1 LEGSRVQR
9 FIDLLLGKG
18 DEREIRS
25 RKLSLLS
32 LWVYLFFFVLFM
44 TLGDK
49 KFDRYILPIYPV
61 VDILA
66 ALGLC
71 RFGTLVARKVGG
83 RILSSRSVW
92 ALGMAV
98 TALLQAGFTLPHYPY
113 YLTCYNPLLGGG
125 RLAPQAYY
133 VGWGEGLDQV
143 AHYLNQKPGVAQL
156 EVSSWYHRELIPFFH
171 GSADRLDA
179 KGDVNLMPWHT
190 ADYVVFYLNQVQ
202 RENPDQALV
211 NYIRSLEPEY
221 VVHLKGIDYV
231 WLYRTP
237 EHIPDDVVPA
247 QHVQRAW
254 FGDDLALLGYD
265 VDAGQVPLDR
275 LRTKLGTPPLD
286 GKVRLNL
293 YWEGLREMEADYR
306 IFLDLVNGV
315 YHVWG
320 KQDGRPYW
328 DGYPTNQWPKG
339 LVMKDVREIKVWPG
353 TPPGSYQVAVSVY
366 DPASG
371 RWLPSAGG
379 GDVLIGPIELPR
391 REPPPVEALDIE
403 HPLSANLGGKV
414 RLLGYHMTGA
424 FQSGG
429 EVHLTLFWQALKAME
444 EDYTVFIHLADPQG
458 HIWGQKDNPPVDG
471 FYPTTTWEVG
481 EIVRDQYD
489 LGVSPDAPPGQ
500 YQIEVG
506 MYLAETGERLPV
518 LAEDGSVQG
527 DKILLTRVGVK

>member
-1 LEGSRVQR
+1 
-9 FIDLLLGKG
+9 
-18 DEREIRS
+18 
-25 RKLSLLS
+25 
-32 LWVYLFFFVLFM
+32 
-44 TLGDK
+44 
-49 KFDRYILPIYPV
+49 
-61 VDILA
+61 
-66 ALGLC
+66 
-71 RFGTLVARKVGG
+71 
-83 RILSSRSVW
+83 
-92 ALGMAV
+92 
-98 TALLQAGFTLPHYPY
+98 
-113 YLTCYNPLLGGG
+113 
-125 RLAPQAYY
+125 
-133 VGWGEGLDQV
+133 
-143 AHYLNQKPGVAQL
+143 
-156 EVSSWYHRELIPFFH
+156 
-171 GSADRLDA
+171 
-179 KGDVNLMPWHT
+179 
-190 ADYVVFYLNQVQ
+190 
-202 RENPDQALV
+202 
-211 NYIRSLEPEY
+211 
-221 VVHLKGIDYV
+221 
-231 WLYRTP
+231 
-237 EHIPDDVVPA
+237 
-247 QHVQRAW
+247 
-254 FGDDLALLGYD
+254 
-265 VDAGQVPLDR
+265 
-275 LRTKLGTPPLD
+275 
-286 GKVRLNL
+286 VRLNL

-339 LVMKDVREIKVWPG
+339 LVMKDVREIEVWPG

-379 GDVLIGPIELPR
+379 GDVLIGPVELPR
-391 REPPPVEALDIE
+391 REPPSVEALDIE

-414 RLLGYHMTGA
+414 RLWGYDMTGA

-444 EDYTVFIHLADPQG
+444 EDYTVFIHLVDLQG

-471 FYPTTTWEVG
+471 FYPTTAWEAG